1 MTSKLFNCV
10 IQSSFKRE
18 KILLKE
24 RPSPKFCKTEKDHLL
39 IVSVFGKFGLQMPW
53 LCKYAGDKTY
63 ICVLLFR
70 YTMCFF
76 NLNLRLDVVLKN
88 MNLKLKDWI
97 YQNVLIN
104 DTVVNAD
111 FMVNIQRPKKVLCHC
126 PCFIYF

>member
-1 MTSKLFNCV
+1 
-10 IQSSFKRE
+10 
-18 KILLKE
+18 
-24 RPSPKFCKTEKDHLL
+24 
-39 IVSVFGKFGLQMPW
+39 
-53 LCKYAGDKTY
+53 
-63 ICVLLFR
+63 
-70 YTMCFF
+70 MCFF